1 MQKLKSTIKYSLSAI
16 LLICGA
22 SLAIHGLVSNIGEC
36 VIGVMVVILSCFLF
50 SEKESVNE

>member
-22 SLAIHGLVSNIGEC
+22 SFAIHGLVSNIAEF
-36 VIGVMVVILSCFLF
+36 VIGVMVVILSWFLF
-50 SEKESVNE
+50 SEKESVND